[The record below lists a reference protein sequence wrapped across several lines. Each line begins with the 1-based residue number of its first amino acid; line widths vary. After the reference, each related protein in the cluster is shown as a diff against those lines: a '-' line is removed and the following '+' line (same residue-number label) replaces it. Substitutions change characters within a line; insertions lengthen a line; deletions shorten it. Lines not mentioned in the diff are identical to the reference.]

1 MNKRKLAL
9 NASMALAAISFLA
22 AVDSTLVSSL
32 DWLTT
37 WSYFGLLVGVGV
49 ALVLATYHPKVNREN
64 QNPSS

>member
-9 NASMALAAISFLA
+9 NGAMALAAISFLA

-32 DWLTT
+32 DWLRN

-49 ALVLATYHPKVNREN
+49 ALALATYHPKVNREN